1 MRNAL
6 KQQPNR
12 RVYLDALRR
21 MTPEQRLSKA
31 FELSDMTHDALR
43 VAVAAR
49 NPGASADDLQALYL
63 ERLEQCRRRDS

>member
-12 RVYLDALRR
+12 RVYIETLRR

-31 FELSDMTHDALR
+31 FELSDMTHAALR

-49 NPGASADDLQALYL
+49 NPGAGPEELQELYL
-63 ERLEQCRRRDS
+63 ERLERCRRRDS